1 MRAEIG
7 CVLKVRRIISSIQ
20 QELPNRNHYFQV
32 YMVLTSISIEAK
44 ECVEGALE
52 SIDLGREIDD
62 RWNHLKEDDGVSEKL
77 TLESIGDEVT
87 RRLMIAHDAGLAKAK
102 ATPRKSGGT
111 VGEGWH
117 PPERLPTRPERFVWD
132 ADDSITAE

>member
-20 QELPNRNHYFQV
+20 QRLPNRNLYFQV
-32 YMVLTSISIEAK
+32 YMVLTSISIESE
-44 ECVEGALE
+44 ECVESALK
-52 SIDLGREIDD
+52 SVDLGRKIDD

-87 RRLMIAHDAGLAKAK
+87 WRLMVAHDAGLAEAK
-102 ATPRKSGGT
+102 ATSCKSGGA

-117 PPERLPTRPERFVWD
+117 PPERLPPRPVGFVWD